1 MVTICLDA
9 SFVTALL
16 SREVL
21 TDAANKLWDEWMN
34 LDVRL
39 IAPPMITPEV
49 TSSLRKHVH
58 FRKLTAREGERAFRR
73 FLEMPIEVVQPPDL
87 SERAWRL
94 ARDFNRPNAY
104 DAFYVALAQV
114 EDCDLWTCDRRMFNS
129 FRLPNMRLLG
139 AGAAP

>member
-1 MVTICLDA
+1 MVTICLDD

-49 TSSLRKHVH
+49 TSSLREHVH

-73 FLEMPIEVVQPPDL
+73 FLEMPIEIVQPPDL
-87 SERAWRL
+87 RERAWRL

-104 DAFYVALAQV
+104 DAFYVALAQA

-139 AGAAP
+139 EGAAP